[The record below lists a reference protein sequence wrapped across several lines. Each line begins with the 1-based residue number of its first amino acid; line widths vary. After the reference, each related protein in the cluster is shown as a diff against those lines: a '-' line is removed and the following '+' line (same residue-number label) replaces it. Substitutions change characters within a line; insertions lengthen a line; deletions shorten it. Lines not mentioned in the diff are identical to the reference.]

1 MGRRTKVFA
10 LDQKLSKC
18 RTTRRCIRPHIN
30 EVFDATTRWLRV
42 VRPWLDDKS
51 CRVSDVRFGSKA
63 DIWHQPNDVCF
74 TPQKRTLPGQLEARW
89 DAAVSI
95 SGHASQSAPG
105 KNLQPAS

>member
-18 RTTRRCIRPHIN
+18 RTTSRCIRPHID

-51 CRVSDVRFGSKA
+51 CRVSDVRFGSIA
-63 DIWHQPNDVCF
+63 DIAASLTNVCF
-74 TPQKRTLPGQLEARW
+74 TPKSGYW
-89 DAAVSI
+89 NSVSKCPLCAK
-95 SGHASQSAPG
+95 SGHWNSAAKSAFG
-105 KNLQPAS
+105 ARNRKK